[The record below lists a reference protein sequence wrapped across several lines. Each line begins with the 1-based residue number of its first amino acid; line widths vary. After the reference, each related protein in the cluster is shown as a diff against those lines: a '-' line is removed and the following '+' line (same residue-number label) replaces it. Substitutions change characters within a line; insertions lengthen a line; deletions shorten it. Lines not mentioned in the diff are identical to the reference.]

1 MKDLREK
8 VAEERGL
15 LKKIELAI
23 PGFRGYRKREDLR
36 IADSMLRK
44 YLADNIHKAE
54 EDIEAV
60 RKILTREMVLDL
72 LEDMGELINRITSIE
87 GKVRHAEQG
96 YMGIS
101 GDYRVDE
108 GELNRVY
115 EFDLSLIGKVKVLRE
130 KAKKMREIARRV
142 DEEEIT
148 LHMEEIRKYLEDFQE
163 LFETRRNVM
172 LEVFK

>member
-8 VAEERGL
+8 VEEERGF

-54 EDIEAV
+54 ENLEAV
-60 RKILTREMVLDL
+60 RKILTKEMVLEL
-72 LEDMGELINRITSIE
+72 LEDIGELINRITSVE

-96 YMGIS
+96 YMGIA
-101 GDYRVDE
+101 GDYKVDE
-108 GELNRVY
+108 EELNRVY
-115 EFDLSLIGKVKVLRE
+115 EFDLSLIGKVGVLKE
-130 KAKKMREIARRV
+130 KTKKLREIARRG

-148 LHMEEIRKYLEDFQE
+148 LHMEEIGKYLEDFQE
-163 LFETRRNVM
+163 LYETRRNVM
-172 LEVFK
+172 LEVFR

>member
-8 VAEERGL
+8 VKDERTL

-36 IADSMLRK
+36 IADSMLRD
-44 YLADNIHKAE
+44 YLANQMDVV
-54 EDIEAV
+54 EDELKII
-60 RKILTREMVLDL
+60 RKILSRRMMMEV
-72 LEDMGELINRITSIE
+72 LEDISSLVNRMSALE

-96 YMGIS
+96 YMGLV

-108 GELNRVY
+108 PELNRVY
-115 EFDLSLIGKVKVLRE
+115 EFDLSLIGKIKLLKE
-130 KAKKMREIARRV
+130 KAEHLHDVAKKGGIDDVIECIEEM
-142 DEEEIT
+142 DEVLSEF
-148 LHMEEIRKYLEDFQE
+148 DE
-163 LFETRRNVM
+163 LFDTRRNVM